1 MDTFFEQIV
10 SINKTAKTLLLL
22 IGIWVLA
29 FVVSALIFIFLF
41 GGSFLFI
48 ALLLVF
54 GTFFGAYKLT
64 ELLSVEYEYII
75 TNGTMDVDKITAKS
89 SRKRMTSFE
98 LANVERI
105 EKYNINAKPVG
116 NYKKTVIA
124 CNENDPSAYFMVVS
138 KEGKGNELIVFSP
151 NERIKGAI
159 VKFVPKFILGSAFKG
174 E

>member
-10 SINKTAKTLLLL
+10 SIKKTAKTFLLI

-29 FVVSALIFIFLF
+29 VVVSAVIFFFLF
-41 GGSFLFI
+41 GTPFSFI
-48 ALLLVF
+48 MLLLVF
-54 GTFFGAYKLT
+54 GVFFGAYKLAG
-64 ELLSVEYEYII
+64 LLSVEYEYII
-75 TNGTMDVDKITAKS
+75 TNGIMDVDKITAKS

-98 LANVERI
+98 LVNVERI

-116 NYKKTVIA
+116 NYSKTVIA
-124 CNENDPSAYFMVVS
+124 CDENDPSAYFMVVS

-151 NERIKGAI
+151 NERMKGAI
-159 VKFVPKFILGSAFKG
+159 VKFVPKFISNSAFKG